1 MTLII
6 KNVQPLGSAR
16 KLPQRMDIFISGDK
30 ISAFGNFSSKGADET
45 IDGRGAYVSPGFI
58 DVNTDSDHYLTLF
71 DDPAQ
76 EDFLTQGVT
85 TILGGQCGSSL
96 APLIYG
102 SLESIRKWTD
112 IGQINVD
119 WNSVKDYLN
128 VLERRHLGINF
139 GTMIGHSTIRRSIIG
154 ETQRTLTR
162 NEFKVFDEILK
173 RAMTEGGFGL
183 STGLGY
189 LHGKNTPYQE
199 IKTFLKTVKKFG
211 GVYSTHLR
219 KGGEGL
225 RESVNETLKVS
236 EESGAKTLISHFM
249 PHLGE
254 EKDYEWALEE
264 FEKLP
269 ANRDFHFDVYPFD
282 STIVPLY
289 TFLPEWAQVENLEM
303 MNSFLNDEWRRG
315 KILKELPDVSPES
328 IVVSRATKNE
338 AVVGHSLK
346 ELGLIYDTKD
356 AKKTLLQLM
365 LTTKLRAV
373 VFYKNINKKLIEA
386 AISHPRSL
394 LASNAASSSD
404 KSIDKAIKSE
414 RATSTFTK
422 FLSMSEN
429 EKLMPL
435 DEAVKKI
442 TSVPAKKFDIKGRG
456 ELKEGNFADLTIF
469 SARGS
474 LSPQSEASEPA
485 PGGKDMDIKFV
496 VVNGKIAVRDG
507 VFQNNCAGR
516 ILRHGQ
522 G

>member
-6 KNVQPLGSAR
+6 KNVQPLGSTR
-16 KLPQRMDIFISGDK
+16 KLPPRIDIFISGDK
-30 ISAFGNFSSKGADET
+30 ISAFGSFSSKGADET
-45 IDGRGAYVSPGFI
+45 IDGKGAYVSPGFI

-85 TILGGQCGSSL
+85 TIIGGQCGSSL

-112 IGQINVD
+112 IGKINVD
-119 WNSVKDYLN
+119 WNSVKDYLS
-128 VLERRHLGINF
+128 VLEKRRPGVNF
-139 GTMIGHSTIRRSIIG
+139 GTLIGHSTIRRSIIG
-154 ETQRTLTR
+154 ESQRTLTK
-162 NEFKVFDEILK
+162 NEFKIFDETLK

-189 LHGKNTPYQE
+189 LHGRNTPYQE

-225 RESVNETLKVS
+225 RESVGETLKVS
-236 EESGAKTLISHFM
+236 AESGAKTLISHFM
-249 PHLGE
+249 PRFGE

-269 ANRDFHFDVYPFD
+269 AGRDFHFDIYPFG

-289 TFLPEWAQVENLEM
+289 TFLPEWAQVENLET
-303 MNSFLNDEWRRG
+303 MNSFLDDEWRRT
-315 KILKELPDVSPES
+315 KILKELPDVFPES
-328 IVVSRATKNE
+328 LIVSRATKNE

-346 ELGLIYDTKD
+346 ELGLIYGTND
-356 AKKTLLQLM
+356 AKKALLQLM
-365 LTTKLRAV
+365 LTTKLKAV
-373 VFYKNINKKLIEA
+373 VFYKNINEKLIKA
-386 AISHPRSL
+386 AILHPRSL

-404 KSIDKAIKSE
+404 KSIDKALKSE

-422 FLSMSEN
+422 FLSMAEKEN
-429 EKLMPL
+429 LMPI
-435 DEAVKKI
+435 DEAIKKI
-442 TSVPAKKFDIKGRG
+442 TSVPANKFDIKGRG
-456 ELKEGNFADLTIF
+456 ELKEGNFADLTVF
-469 SARGS
+469 ANG
-474 LSPQSEASEPA
+474 E
-485 PGGKDMDIKFV
+485 IKFV

-507 VFQNNCAGR
+507 AFQNVRAGR
-516 ILRHGQ
+516 VLRHGM
-522 G
+522 